1 MSRLGHAL
9 IAPLLLALSLG
20 ALASG
25 VDTYEFRHPE
35 RQTRA
40 QELARS
46 LRCPQC
52 QNQNLVESNS
62 PIARDLRL
70 EVYRWVDEGQSD
82 EQVIAR
88 MTERFG
94 DFVRYDPPF
103 KRSTALLWGGPALL
117 LLLALNRLR
126 RSLHR
131 RQPARVPLVGNRAE
145 GALAHDPRAE
155 LNRLI
160 MAEQQAGLAPHS
172 RLYRELELARL
183 ANATPTAELALR
195 KRLARDSTARPQRRL
210 RSWILLGA
218 LLLALIAGIYAGT
231 GRYQAWQAYQSRPDP
246 LAGLSPRDLQDK
258 ELGALHQRLQTN
270 PADLDGWAALG
281 QLYLY
286 RDEYANA
293 LLAYQRLALQEGG
306 ASAATQAAQATVLY
320 YQAGQQLTPE
330 ALRLLDSAL
339 KQDKGEVSALM
350 LLASDH
356 FLHGRYSRAIALWQQ
371 LLDEER
377 PRINR
382 AALIEAIQTAR
393 MMGG

>member
-9 IAPLLLALSLG
+9 IAPILLALSLG

-40 QELARS
+40 QELARA

-103 KRSTALLWGGPALL
+103 KSSTALLWGGPALL

-126 RSLHR
+126 RNLHR
-131 RQPARVPLVGNRAE
+131 RQPARVPLVGDSAK
-145 GALAHDPRAE
+145 GAIAHDPRAE

-183 ANATPTAELALR
+183 ANVTPPAEQALR
-195 KRLARDSTARPQRRL
+195 DRK
-210 RSWILLGA
+210 
-218 LLLALIAGIYAGT
+218 Y
-231 GRYQAWQAYQSRPDP
+231 
-246 LAGLSPRDLQDK
+246 SPEQ
-258 ELGALHQRLQTN
+258 
-270 PADLDGWAALG
+270 
-281 QLYLY
+281 Y
-286 RDEYANA
+286 
-293 LLAYQRLALQEGG
+293 
-306 ASAATQAAQATVLY
+306 
-320 YQAGQQLTPE
+320 
-330 ALRLLDSAL
+330 
-339 KQDKGEVSALM
+339 
-350 LLASDH
+350 
-356 FLHGRYSRAIALWQQ
+356 
-371 LLDEER
+371 
-377 PRINR
+377 
-382 AALIEAIQTAR
+382 
-393 MMGG
+393 

>member
-25 VDTYEFRHPE
+25 VDTYEFRHSE

-40 QELARS
+40 QELARA

-131 RQPARVPLVGNRAE
+131 RQPARVPLVGDRAE
-145 GALAHDPRAE
+145 GVLSHDPRAE

-160 MAEQQAGLAPHS
+160 MAEQQAGL
-172 RLYRELELARL
+172 
-183 ANATPTAELALR
+183 TPTAA
-195 KRLARDSTARPQRRL
+195 STGSWSWPASPTPPQPP
-210 RSWILLGA
+210 
-218 LLLALIAGIYAGT
+218 
-231 GRYQAWQAYQSRPDP
+231 SRPC
-246 LAGLSPRDLQDK
+246 AS
-258 ELGALHQRLQTN
+258 
-270 PADLDGWAALG
+270 GW
-281 QLYLY
+281 
-286 RDEYANA
+286 
-293 LLAYQRLALQEGG
+293 
-306 ASAATQAAQATVLY
+306 
-320 YQAGQQLTPE
+320 
-330 ALRLLDSAL
+330 
-339 KQDKGEVSALM
+339 
-350 LLASDH
+350 
-356 FLHGRYSRAIALWQQ
+356 
-371 LLDEER
+371 
-377 PRINR
+377 
-382 AALIEAIQTAR
+382 
-393 MMGG
+393 